1 MQGQNISDVIEHY
14 LKAMLGSTRQ
24 VEISRAEIAQQFNC
38 VPSQINYVIKT
49 RFTPARGYIVESKRG
64 GGGYIR
70 IVKVKL
76 TDDQDLIQIM
86 RQHIPS
92 RLRMR
97 DARDLI
103 QELFDNGLIARQSGN
118 LMLAVMDHET
128 LGIFD
133 QGAEEH
139 LRSRLFLAFLDRLR
153 YER

>member
-1 MQGQNISDVIEHY
+1 MQRENISDIIETY
-14 LKAMLGSTRQ
+14 LKTILAQ
-24 VEISRAEIAQQFNC
+24 EAAVEIRRAEIARRFNC

-76 TDDQDLIQIM
+76 TDDQDLMQI
-86 RQHIPS
+86 
-92 RLRMR
+92 
-97 DARDLI
+97 DARDLL
-103 QELFDNGLIARQSGN
+103 QELFDNGLISQQSGN
-118 LMLAVMDHET
+118 LMLAVINHET
-128 LGIFD
+128 LGILD
-133 QGAEEH
+133 QETEEH

>member
-1 MQGQNISDVIEHY
+1 MQRENISDIIETY
-14 LKAMLGSTRQ
+14 LKTILAQ
-24 VEISRAEIAQQFNC
+24 EAAVEIRRAEIARRFNC

-97 DARDLI
+97 
-103 QELFDNGLIARQSGN
+103 
-118 LMLAVMDHET
+118 
-128 LGIFD
+128 
-133 QGAEEH
+133 
-139 LRSRLFLAFLDRLR
+139 
-153 YER
+153 

>member
-1 MQGQNISDVIEHY
+1 M
-14 LKAMLGSTRQ
+14 
-24 VEISRAEIAQQFNC
+24 
-38 VPSQINYVIKT
+38 IKT

-139 LRSRLFLAFLDRLR
+139 LRSRLFLAFWIVCGMKDETVYHQFLKR
-153 YER
+153 ERAYGQLIYP

>member
-1 MQGQNISDVIEHY
+1 M
-14 LKAMLGSTRQ
+14 
-24 VEISRAEIAQQFNC
+24 
-38 VPSQINYVIKT
+38 IKT